1 MKQAIASW
9 EIYSRSVMRFILAF
23 TFTLHGFRHLFGLFP
38 ASTGRRALIPMAL
51 DRLPSVM
58 GGLEIAGGF
67 LLFAG
72 LLTRPVA
79 IVLAAELLAAYVY
92 SAVPRGIWPIRN
104 GGNETLVYLLVSLSF
119 AVAGAGAWSLDFL
132 FEARR
137 NKKAIAKLTS
147 A

>member
-1 MKQAIASW
+1 MLMKQAIASW
-9 EIYSRSVMRFILAF
+9 DIYSRSMMRFILAF
-23 TFTLHGFRHLFGLFP
+23 TFTLHGFRHLFGFFP

-51 DRLPSVM
+51 DGLPSVM

-79 IVLAAELLAAYVY
+79 IVLAAELFAAYVY
-92 SAVPRGIWPIRN
+92 SAVPRGVWPIRN
-104 GGNETLVYLLVSLSF
+104 GGNETLVYLLVFLYF
-119 AVAGAGAWSLDFL
+119 AVAGAGAWSVDYVLQT
-132 FEARR
+132 RR
-137 NKKAIAKLTS
+137 ANRALA

>member
-1 MKQAIASW
+1 MLMKQVIASW
-9 EIYSRSVMRFILAF
+9 EIYGRSVMRFILAF
-23 TFTLHGFRHLFGLFP
+23 TFTLHGFRHLFGFFP

-92 SAVPRGIWPIRN
+92 SALPRGIWPIRN
-104 GGNETLVYLLVSLSF
+104 GGNETLVYLLVFVYF
-119 AVAGAGAWSLDFL
+119 AVAGAGAWSVDALL
-132 FEARR
+132 Q
-137 NKKAIAKLTS
+137 AKR
-147 A
+147 AQRVAAA

>member
-9 EIYSRSVMRFILAF
+9 EIYSRSVMRFVLAF
-23 TFTLHGFRHLFGLFP
+23 TFTLHGFRHLFGFFP

-51 DRLPSVM
+51 DGLPSVM

-72 LLTRPVA
+72 LVTRPVA

-92 SAVPRGIWPIRN
+92 SALPRGVWPIRN
-104 GGNETLVYLLVSLSF
+104 GGNETLVYLLVFLYF
-119 AVAGAGAWSLDFL
+119 AVAGAGAWSADYLL
-132 FEARR
+132 ESRR
-137 NKKAIAKLTS
+137 TNRAA
-147 A
+147 AA

>member
-9 EIYSRSVMRFILAF
+9 EVYSRSVMRFILAF
-23 TFTLHGFRHLFGLFP
+23 TFTLHGFRHLFGFFP

-51 DRLPSVM
+51 DGLPSIM

-79 IVLAAELLAAYVY
+79 IVLAAELFASYVY
-92 SAVPRGIWPIRN
+92 SAMPRGIWPIRN
-104 GGNETLVYLLVSLSF
+104 GGNEVLVYLLVFLYF
-119 AVAGAGAWSLDFL
+119 AVAGAGAWSLDAVL
-132 FEARR
+132 QGRR
-137 NKKAIAKLTS
+137 AHRFA
-147 A
+147 AG

>member
-9 EIYSRSVMRFILAF
+9 EVYSRSIMRFILAF
-23 TFTLHGFRHLFGLFP
+23 TFTLHGFRHLFGFFP

-51 DRLPSVM
+51 DGLPSIM

-92 SAVPRGIWPIRN
+92 SAMPRGIWPIRN
-104 GGNETLVYLLVSLSF
+104 GGNEVLVYLLVFLYF
-119 AVAGAGAWSLDFL
+119 AVAGAGTWSVDALL
-132 FEARR
+132 QGRR
-137 NKKAIAKLTS
+137 AHRVA
-147 A
+147 AG

>member
-1 MKQAIASW
+1 MLMKQAIASW

-23 TFTLHGFRHLFGLFP
+23 TFTLHGIRHLFGFFP

-92 SAVPRGIWPIRN
+92 SALPRGIWPIRN
-104 GGNETLVYLLVSLSF
+104 GGNETLVYLLVFVYF
-119 AVAGAGAWSLDFL
+119 AVAGAGAWSVDALL
-132 FEARR
+132 Q
-137 NKKAIAKLTS
+137 AKR
-147 A
+147 AQRVAAA

>member
-1 MKQAIASW
+1 MKQVIASW
-9 EIYSRSVMRFILAF
+9 EIYGRSVMRFILAF
-23 TFTLHGFRHLFGLFP
+23 TFTLHGFRHLFGFFP

-92 SAVPRGIWPIRN
+92 SALPRGIWPIRN
-104 GGNETLVYLLVSLSF
+104 GGNETLVYLLVFVYF
-119 AVAGAGAWSLDFL
+119 AVAGAGAWSVDALL
-132 FEARR
+132 Q
-137 NKKAIAKLTS
+137 AKR
-147 A
+147 AQRAAAA

>member
-9 EIYSRSVMRFILAF
+9 EIYSRSLLRFILAF
-23 TFTLHGFRHLFGLFP
+23 TFSLHGFRHLFGFFP

-51 DRLPSVM
+51 DGLPSVM

-79 IVLAAELLAAYVY
+79 IVLGAELLAAYVY
-92 SAVPRGIWPIRN
+92 SAMPRGIWPIRN
-104 GGNETLVYLLVSLSF
+104 GGNETLVYLLVFLYF
-119 AVAGAGAWSLDFL
+119 AAAGAGIWSVDEFRG
-132 FEARR
+132 ARLR
-137 NKKAIAKLTS
+137 PAQS
-147 A
+147 

>member
-23 TFTLHGFRHLFGLFP
+23 TFTLHGFRHLFGFFP

-51 DRLPSVM
+51 DGLPSIM

-72 LLTRPVA
+72 LLTRPAA
-79 IVLAAELLAAYVY
+79 IVLAAELFAAYVY
-92 SAVPRGIWPIRN
+92 SAMPRGIWPIRN
-104 GGNETLVYLLVSLSF
+104 GGNEVLLYLLVFLYF
-119 AVAGAGAWSLDFL
+119 AVAGAGAWSVDALL
-132 FEARR
+132 QGRWAHRV
-137 NKKAIAKLTS
+137 AAG
-147 A
+147 

>member
-23 TFTLHGFRHLFGLFP
+23 TFTLHGFRHLFGFFP

-51 DRLPSVM
+51 DGLPSAM

-72 LLTRPVA
+72 LFTRPVA

-92 SAVPRGIWPIRN
+92 SAVPRGVWPIRN
-104 GGNETLVYLLVSLSF
+104 GGNETLVYLLVFVYF
-119 AVAGAGAWSLDFL
+119 AVAGAGAWSVDCLL
-132 FEARR
+132 ASRGTNR
-137 NKKAIAKLTS
+137 AA
-147 A
+147 AA

>member
-23 TFTLHGFRHLFGLFP
+23 TFTIHGFRHLFGFFP

-92 SAVPRGIWPIRN
+92 SALPRGIWPIRN
-104 GGNETLVYLLVSLSF
+104 GGNETLVYLLVFVYF
-119 AVAGAGAWSLDFL
+119 AVAGAGAWSVDALL
-132 FEARR
+132 Q
-137 NKKAIAKLTS
+137 AKR
-147 A
+147 AQRAAAA

>member
-1 MKQAIASW
+1 MLMKQALASW

-51 DRLPSVM
+51 YGLPSVM
-58 GGLEIAGGF
+58 GGLEIVGGF

-72 LLTRPVA
+72 WLTRPVA

-92 SAVPRGIWPIRN
+92 SAMPRGIWPIRN
-104 GGNETLVYLLVSLSF
+104 GGNETLVYILVFLYF
-119 AVAGAGAWSLDFL
+119 AAAGAGAWSIDALL
-132 FEARR
+132 QARR
-137 NKKAIAKLTS
+137 AQRA
-147 A
+147 AAA

>member
-23 TFTLHGFRHLFGLFP
+23 TFTLHGFRHLFGFFP

-51 DRLPSVM
+51 DGLPSIM

-72 LLTRPVA
+72 LLTRPTA

-92 SAVPRGIWPIRN
+92 SAMPRGIWPIRN
-104 GGNETLVYLLVSLSF
+104 GGNETLVYLLVFLYF
-119 AVAGAGAWSLDFL
+119 AVAGAGAWSVDAVLQAKPRGRAA
-132 FEARR
+132 EA
-137 NKKAIAKLTS
+137 
-147 A
+147 